1 MKNFVYF
8 CLFII
13 FWQHIPLKG
22 KSLSFVY
29 YNFDYS
35 WFVYYSFQNTTGK
48 RKILYIFLFIIF
60 DHAHGTP
67 LKGKSL
73 SLFIIIFA
81 IFGLFII
88 FLQNTPGKPK
98 TLYICLS
105 INKVFWCKVVLWCI
119 FCFFRFC
126 PLQYLFMVLL
136 T

>member
-60 DHAHGTP
+60 DHGTP

-81 IFGLFII
+81 ILGLFII